1 MRELGDDDNFSA
13 LVAVVE
19 QHNSL
24 ERLRENVKSEL
35 SRENFNCTTNVK
47 DLTLTSL
54 ETVENENISTNSGG
68 STITKAKIC
77 PNSIEPISPNF
88 VSDVKKRYSIPTL
101 EQLSIGN
108 SHPKH
113 DIAIDRTLLL
123 RMSSTAFE
131 SYVSTVSTNKPLT
144 TQEEKQLKAQ
154 RRLISNRESAQA
166 SRKRKKAYM
175 EELELQVTELNSKVN
190 QLSENNAALH
200 AQVNGLTSENYTLQ
214 SQIDK
219 EKQSPNDT

>member
-1 MRELGDDDNFSA
+1 MRELSDDDNFSA

-19 QHNSL
+19 QHSSL
-24 ERLRENVKSEL
+24 ERLRENAKSEMT
-35 SRENFNCTTNVK
+35 REDNCTPNVK
-47 DLTLTSL
+47 DPSSTSL
-54 ETVENENISTNSGG
+54 ENVENENTSTNSG
-68 STITKAKIC
+68 SSITKAKIC
-77 PNSIEPISPNF
+77 PSTVEPISQNF
-88 VSDVKKRYSIPTL
+88 VFDGKKRYSVPTL
-101 EQLSIGN
+101 EQLSNG
-108 SHPKH
+108 HPKH
-113 DIAIDRTLLL
+113 DIALDRTLLL

-131 SYVSTVSTNKPLT
+131 TYVSTVSTNKPLT